1 MLIHLTDTRPTSEA
15 LPLLFDSWAE
25 HHLSKIASI
34 LLQLNESFKILEIHT
49 IGLTLVIH
57 TYLVPN
63 CLYKCRVGI
72 DFNDHHSN
80 NGYCISQGAPSI
92 FLLWPN
98 RPWTQYRGP
107 SCSLGSLAQFTFAS
121 YKSLWSNFLVLG
133 LQKCHINLSQFS
145 FSIERAMAYRN
156 LLSSLPT
163 YLSSNICVSRLVFQ
177 ASSSKFYHENT
188 RFHIFMANS
197 P

>member
-1 MLIHLTDTRPTSEA
+1 MLIHLTDTRPTSQA

-34 LLQLNESFKILEIHT
+34 LLQLNESFKILEVHT

-92 FLLWPN
+92 FCCG
-98 RPWTQYRGP
+98 RIVHG
-107 SCSLGSLAQFTFAS
+107 
-121 YKSLWSNFLVLG
+121 
-133 LQKCHINLSQFS
+133 H
-145 FSIERAMAYRN
+145 SIEAHHAHQVPQLN
-156 LLSSLPT
+156 LLLQVISHSGPT
-163 YLSSNICVSRLVFQ
+163 SWYWGYRSAI
-177 ASSSKFYHENT
+177 
-188 RFHIFMANS
+188 
-197 P
+197 